1 MLREFLSICEEKY
14 HVKHVKEEVSPKY
27 EITKYLSKYDGNLMI
42 FEKVKGWPNP
52 IISGLV
58 GNKEL
63 AKMAINVKSDEELYL
78 KMISASSSPM
88 RPKLTEDAQFL
99 DEVKESVDLSKLP
112 ILYHFEKDG
121 GPYIT
126 SALVYAKDLEE
137 GFQNVSFHRMMVLDK
152 EHLVIRIVPR
162 HLYKIFLRAKK
173 AGRDLPV
180 EIAIGLH
187 PAVLLSAS
195 YPAEFKV
202 DESWIANSLLD
213 GKLHVF
219 EMEETG
225 IKIPNHA
232 EIVMEGKILHDSE
245 DEEGPFVD
253 ITGTYDIVRRQPVV
267 EIDRIYMRKGALY
280 HALLPSGSEHRILMG
295 LPKEVKIWQYVKNV
309 VPEVKGVNLTP
320 GGCGWLH
327 AVISIRKQSEGDPKN
342 AIMAAFAAHPSLKHC
357 IIVDEDIDI
366 YNPKDVEWAIA
377 TRFQADE
384 DLIIIKNARGS
395 SLDPSSDQKNL
406 ITTKVGIDATIPL
419 NKDPKDFMRAKIPE
433 F

>member
-1 MLREFLSICEEKY
+1 MLREFLSICEERY
-14 HVKHVKEEVSPKY
+14 DVKHIKEGVSPKY
-27 EITKYLSKYDGNLMI
+27 GITKYLSRYDGNLI
-42 FEKVKGWPNP
+42 VFEKVKDWPNP

-58 GNKEL
+58 SNKEL
-63 AKMAINVKSDEELYL
+63 ARTAINVRSDEELYL
-78 KMISASSSPM
+78 RMISASSSPK

-99 DEVKESVDLSKLP
+99 DGVMENVDLSKLP
-112 ILYHFEKDG
+112 ILYHFEEDG
-121 GPYIT
+121 GPYVT

-137 GFQNVSFHRMMVLDK
+137 GFQNVSFHRMMVLDRT
-152 EHLVIRIVPR
+152 HLVIRIVPR
-162 HLYKIFLRAKK
+162 HLYKIFVRAKK
-173 AGRDLPV
+173 VGRDLPV

-202 DESWIANSLLD
+202 DETWIANSLLD
-213 GKLHVF
+213 GKLQVF

-225 IKIPNHA
+225 IRVPSHA

-245 DEEGPFVD
+245 AEEGPFVD
-253 ITGTYDIVRRQPVV
+253 ITGTYDIVRKQPVV
-267 EIDRIYMRKGALY
+267 EVERIYMREGALY
-280 HALLPSGSEHRILMG
+280 HALLPSGSEHRLLMG

-309 VPEVKGVNLTP
+309 VPEVKGVNLTQ

-327 AVISIRKQSEGDPKN
+327 AVISIKKQSEGDPKN

-357 IIVDEDIDI
+357 VVVDEDIDI
-366 YNPKDVEWAIA
+366 YDPNDVEWAIA

-384 DLIIIKNARGS
+384 DLIVIRNARSS

-419 NKDPKDFMRAKIPE
+419 YKNPKDFMKAKIPE
-433 F
+433 